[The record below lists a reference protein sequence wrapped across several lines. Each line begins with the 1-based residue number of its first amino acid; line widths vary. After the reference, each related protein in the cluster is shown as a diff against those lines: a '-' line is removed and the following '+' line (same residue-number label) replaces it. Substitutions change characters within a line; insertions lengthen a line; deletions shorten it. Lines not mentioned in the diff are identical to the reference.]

1 MFIFLVCSA
10 KVSCF
15 YCCSHFLF
23 WWPAVLEVCCQLS
36 IMDYHLVQAFSKIE
50 SLVEAQSSD
59 HFNHFFFSQ
68 SDAQSSLLGCLEPLA
83 WTCRCGVACP
93 RSLRLVWMFRIS
105 AAGLVLRVDAPVQ
118 EYLSFLG
125 RSDFTSLFAGRFPAN
140 GFLASV
146 TQKSLRTSL
155 FVLCK
160 LQQSS
165 WLR

>member
-1 MFIFLVCSA
+1 MHCWLQEHLLVSSLSKLDLFASVSQVGFFSDEISNVYFFVCSA

-36 IMDYHLVQAFSKIE
+36 IMDYHMVQAFSKIE

-105 AAGLVLRVDAPVQ
+105 AAGLVLRVNAPVHQ
-118 EYLSFLG
+118 YLSFLG
-125 RSDFTSLFAGRFPAN
+125 RSDFT
-140 GFLASV
+140 
-146 TQKSLRTSL
+146 
-155 FVLCK
+155 
-160 LQQSS
+160 
-165 WLR
+165 